1 MNPGMESSGGDATVN
16 TTTGSSAVWG
26 RGGGGLHWCRGQNI
40 GGSGRHTRHTGHWS
54 QSVVAGLSA
63 GTETAAWPPPGT
75 RPRHGAALGGGHRQ
89 HGARPRGPGHQGEL
103 VTVLLAREGLVLRNI
118 GNVNAELD

>member
-1 MNPGMESSGGDATVN
+1 MVP
-16 TTTGSSAVWG
+16 AV
-26 RGGGGLHWCRGQNI
+26 
-40 GGSGRHTRHTGHWS
+40 
-54 QSVVAGLSA
+54 SVVAGLCA

-89 HGARPRGPGHQGEL
+89 HGARPRGQGHQGEL

-118 GNVNAELD
+118 GNANAELDTVVRNVCIGATTMRAPSPLDMDSE